1 MRRVFGGGHFPT
13 CGSLWPTMPLS
24 GGPVHVEV
32 IGMRRLEKTA
42 VMSAIAVVAVAC
54 VSQGAEDAP
63 VADEGWRPLFDG
75 RSLDGWIP
83 KIRGY
88 ALGENY
94 RDTFVVHDGAIRVSY
109 DKYDD
114 FGERFGHLFYQT
126 PFEAYRLKLEY
137 RFYAEPGADTP
148 EWARYNSGVMIFS
161 QDPTTMAEDDS
172 FPVSV
177 EAQIL
182 GPVEGAARTNG
193 NVCTPG
199 THVIIDGEL
208 VKEHC
213 INSSTPAAANGE
225 WHTFE
230 IDVLPNGDIVQ
241 KQNGEVTMTVSGAQL
256 DPDGGM
262 ARSKPL
268 VAAAG
273 GATELSGGFISLQS
287 EGSPIEFRR
296 IEIQELR

>member
-1 MRRVFGGGHFPT
+1 
-13 CGSLWPTMPLS
+13 MPLP

-42 VMSAIAVVAVAC
+42 IISAIAVIAGAC
-54 VSQGAEDAP
+54 ASQASREAQ
-63 VADEGWRPLFDG
+63 VADDGWRSLFDG
-75 RSLDGWIP
+75 QSLDGWTP

-88 ALGENY
+88 PLGENY
-94 RDTFVVHDGAIRVSY
+94 RDTFIVHDGAIRVSY

-114 FGERFGHLFYQT
+114 FGERFGHLFYEA

-137 RFYAEPGADTP
+137 RFYAAPSADTP
-148 EWARYNSGVMIFS
+148 EWARYNSGVMIFA
-161 QDPTTMAEDDS
+161 QDPATMAVEDS
-172 FPVSV
+172 FPVSI

-182 GPVEGAARTNG
+182 GPVQGASRTNG
-193 NVCTPG
+193 NVCSPG
-199 THVIIDGEL
+199 THVVIDGVV

-213 INSSTPAAANGE
+213 INSSTPAAPNGE
-225 WHTFE
+225 WHMFE

-273 GATELSGGFISLQS
+273 GVTELSGGFISLQS

-296 IEIQELR
+296 IEIEELR